1 MIIELYVL
9 WILFINKVKVVVV
22 LRLIS
27 MELILI
33 FLKML
38 YKLYLEWK
46 VIKFVYR

>member
-1 MIIELYVL
+1 MIIECYVL

>member
-1 MIIELYVL
+1 MIIECYVL

-38 YKLYLEWK
+38 YKSYIEWK
-46 VIKFVYR
+46 VIKYVYR

>member
-1 MIIELYVL
+1 MIIECYVL

-22 LRLIS
+22 LCLIS

-38 YKLYLEWK
+38 YKLYIEWK
-46 VIKFVYR
+46 VIKYVYR